1 MLRRKR
7 KQLKKRI
14 IKRIPSAVR
23 SSASQAQSAVPNSQ
37 KFISGR
43 LPLNP
48 MISQFIPQ
56 YIPPQQQQV
65 QNLKSTNDLKE
76 QIINQARQD
85 LLSEQERKKE
95 LLNTERQFK
104 RDHSELKNKTNEE
117 KQMIELEDRIRNL
130 NFKKQQNENDSII
143 NRKKIEHDAQLAM
156 VEQLK
161 KENEQLRFDNQH
173 NILKNETESAVRT
186 VDKLKLENE
195 ALQRLISAEQM
206 NIYKTQYASAI
217 NNIAEE
223 KIKTQFMQKFS
234 DQWNDVIAKQMEN
247 SILYSEEE
255 TKNMIDG
262 YKDEIAS
269 LQQTKYQI
277 EKDQSD
283 KKLLCKRSQLAKK
296 MRDDMTLDV
305 DKINLHNQELLVDTN
320 AEYESEKAKLN
331 DLVKDK
337 VKSEFKNDILQSEKA
352 ILKESRKLEQQQMNN
367 ERQIEFLNS
376 DENREASARLATMI
390 SYQNALNAGIKSN
403 ELLVEKQDEILKLSA
418 QKELTGLLA
427 IISDDDKV
435 EFLQNVHN
443 DPTLNGTYEW
453 SIPMAHHIKIEAI
466 NAASNIMDS

>member
-14 IKRIPSAVR
+14 IKRIPTTI
-23 SSASQAQSAVPNSQ
+23 PNSQ
-37 KFISGR
+37 KFVQGR

-186 VDKLKLENE
+186 VDKLKLKLKLENE

-247 SILYSEEE
+247 SVLFSEEE
-255 TKNMIDG
+255 TKNMIDN
-262 YKDEIAS
+262 YKDEIAT

-296 MRDDMTLDV
+296 LRDDMTLDV

-337 VKSEFKNDILQSEKA
+337 VKSEFKNDMLQSEKA

-376 DENREASARLATMI
+376 DENRERI
-390 SYQNALNAGIKSN
+390 
-403 ELLVEKQDEILKLSA
+403 EK
-418 QKELTGLLA
+418 
-427 IISDDDKV
+427 
-435 EFLQNVHN
+435 LQL
-443 DPTLNGTYEW
+443 D
-453 SIPMAHHIKIEAI
+453 
-466 NAASNIMDS
+466 

>member
-14 IKRIPSAVR
+14 IKRIPTTI
-23 SSASQAQSAVPNSQ
+23 PNSQ

-247 SILYSEEE
+247 SVLYSEEE
-255 TKNMIDG
+255 TKNMIDN
-262 YKDEIAS
+262 YKDEIAT
-269 LQQTKYQI
+269 LQQTRYQI

-296 MRDDMTLDV
+296 LRDDMTLDV

-337 VKSEFKNDILQSEKA
+337 VKSEFKNDMLQSEKA

-376 DENREASARLATMI
+376 DENRERI
-390 SYQNALNAGIKSN
+390 
-403 ELLVEKQDEILKLSA
+403 EK
-418 QKELTGLLA
+418 
-427 IISDDDKV
+427 
-435 EFLQNVHN
+435 LQL
-443 DPTLNGTYEW
+443 D
-453 SIPMAHHIKIEAI
+453 
-466 NAASNIMDS
+466 